1 MRGSIVVSGV
11 SKRFK
16 RSSGDKLSSFKETV
30 LSGFRPIE
38 THSFWALQDVSFTVQ
53 KGRSVGVV
61 GRNGAG
67 KSTLLRLIGGVG
79 KPTDGT
85 IDVHGRIGALLDL
98 NAGLSDDLTGKE
110 NVFIA
115 GVIAGMTRAEVRS
128 CYDSIVTFAELE
140 PFMEMPIRTYSSGM
154 RMRLAFSVAAHMS
167 PDVLLIDEV
176 LAVGDLHFQR
186 KCLERIATIKASGT
200 TIFLVSHDSSQ
211 IRALCDEVLLLKQ
224 GRVITYGPTQAVMDL
239 YEADAAPALE
249 DRPNIAVEAERLPG
263 GRLLQHGVN
272 RSGSQEVQIKAVRL
286 LHPDGGTAR
295 TIVSGGGFVVEFDLL
310 AKRPVHSALASVTI
324 HTRDGSPCFD
334 TNTEIGGMNLGVL
347 TDSVGLRLSIDRL
360 DLAGGEYF
368 VSMGAYLQG
377 WQGLYDYHDRCY
389 EFSVVGPHSGRGFMN
404 PPSAWSRLPP
414 ASSTGKGDAGT
425 AWHSKGAGR

>member
-1 MRGSIVVSGV
+1 MRGSIVVRGV
-11 SKRFK
+11 SKQFK
-16 RSSGDKLSSFKETV
+16 RTSGDKLSSFKETV
-30 LSGFRPIE
+30 LSGFKRVE
-38 THSFWALQDVSFTVQ
+38 THNFLALQDVSFTVQ

-98 NAGLSDDLTGKE
+98 NAGLTDDLTGRE
-110 NVFIA
+110 NIFIA

-140 PFMEMPIRTYSSGM
+140 SFIEMPIRTFSSGM

-186 KCLERIATIKASGT
+186 KCLERIAAIKASGT

-211 IRALCDEVLLLKQ
+211 IRALCDEVVLLKQ
-224 GRVITYGPTQAVMDL
+224 GKVVTYGPTQAVMDL
-239 YEADAAPALE
+239 YETGDVPALE
-249 DRPNIAVEAERLPG
+249 DRPNTTVEVERLPG

-295 TIVSGGGFVVEFDLL
+295 SIVSGGGLVLEFDLR
-310 AKRPVHSALASVTI
+310 ANRPVHSALASVTI

-334 TNTEIGGMNLGVL
+334 TNTEIGGMKLGVL
-347 TDSVGLRLSIDRL
+347 TDLVGLRLSIDRL
-360 DLAGGEYF
+360 DLAGGEYS

-404 PPSAWSRLPP
+404 PPSAWSRL
-414 ASSTGKGDAGT
+414 STSGSAR
-425 AWHSKGAGR
+425 SRGAGSASHFQRR